1 MKIDK
6 KKLEIAMANAGAS
19 SVNITS
25 VCRATYC
32 RAMRGENLM
41 PKTVG
46 KLAKELGVSV
56 TDIVEAEV
64 RR

>member
-6 KKLEIAMANAGAS
+6 MKLEMAMANAELS

-25 VCRATYC
+25 VCRTTYC
-32 RAMRGENLM
+32 RAIKGENLT

-56 TDIVEAEV
+56 ADIVED